1 MGDASPHALGARAPG
16 RERLRGEVEVDES
29 YFGGEAPGLRGGRR
43 KGKKVLVGVAV
54 EREASKD
61 FGRCRMVPIPD
72 ASGESLGAF
81 LQENVEPGARVI
93 TDGWPSY
100 PPATRD
106 LYVHEPLQ
114 GASGAEASKLLP
126 GVHMV
131 SSLAKR

>member
-1 MGDASPHALGARAPG
+1 M
-16 RERLRGEVEVDES
+16 
-29 YFGGEAPGLRGGRR
+29 
-43 KGKKVLVGVAV
+43 LVGVAV